1 MVSET
6 KLDDAFSTSQYLIQG
21 YSTRFRK
28 DRTSKGGGML
38 LYVKKDISCKI
49 IRTEIDA
56 YYEVFSLKLTSE
68 KKLVTKLLMQFT

>member
-6 KLDDAFSTSQYLIQG
+6 KLDHTFSTSQYLIQG

-28 DRTSKGGGML
+28 DRTSRGGGML

-49 IRTEIDA
+49 IRTETDV
-56 YYEVFSLKLTSE
+56 YYEVFSFKLTSE